1 MSPYAYIL
9 YVDSDGLSLS
19 PAGGSALQIIVVKG
33 GTCILIKWL
42 PRYLRVIKTI
52 SPIPALGASDAVLPP
67 ARADA

>member
-33 GTCILIKWL
+33 GTCTLIKWL
-42 PRYLRVIKTI
+42 PPVFACNKDN
-52 SPIPALGASDAVLPP
+52 IPDPGPG
-67 ARADA
+67 RE